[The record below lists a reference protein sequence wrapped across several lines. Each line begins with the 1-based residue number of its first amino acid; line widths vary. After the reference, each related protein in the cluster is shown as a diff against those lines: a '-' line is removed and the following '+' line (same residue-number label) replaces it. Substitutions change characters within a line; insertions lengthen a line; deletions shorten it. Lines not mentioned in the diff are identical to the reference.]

1 MSPHNADFI
10 TEAHHAF
17 SKAQLKELL
26 TNYGKISE
34 LWFDMGA
41 NTPTQSKELYKLV
54 HHYQPDCMVSGRLGN
69 DQYDF
74 CVMADNDYPDKTLHA
89 PWQSAASMFDETWG
103 YRAWQD
109 RGCIENKVREK
120 TRSLINVVSRGGNYL
135 LNIGPKGNGAVVD
148 FEKEVLEQ
156 VGDWLSRSC
165 TCFSLGNI
173 RQMEKSPCKCPAIF
187 CRKETGKWLHT
198 CNMVTR

>member
-1 MSPHNADFI
+1 
-10 TEAHHAF
+10 
-17 SKAQLKELL
+17 
-26 TNYGKISE
+26 
-34 LWFDMGA
+34 MGA
-41 NTPTQSKELYKLV
+41 NTPAQSKELYELV
-54 HHYQPDCMVSGRLGN
+54 HQYQPDCMVSGRLGN
-69 DQYDF
+69 DWYDF

-156 VGDWLSRSC
+156 VGDWLSRYGYAVYQTEASPFQEEF
-165 TCFSLGNI
+165 TWGEVTRKDNHLYLFLSGKYPADG
-173 RQMEKSPCKCPAIF
+173 KSPCKCPAIF
-187 CRKETGKWLHT
+187 CRKETGKWLLT
-198 CNMVTR
+198 CNMVTK

>member
-41 NTPTQSKELYKLV
+41 NTPAQSKELYELV
-54 HHYQPDCMVSGRLGN
+54 HQYQPDCMVSGRLGN
-69 DQYDF
+69 DWYDF

-135 LNIGPKGNGAVVD
+135 LNIGPKGNGAVVVIGVP
-148 FEKEVLEQ
+148 FLEFFQ
-156 VGDWLSRSC
+156 NLAFVPVIAVFLQRL
-165 TCFSLGNI
+165 F
-173 RQMEKSPCKCPAIF
+173 R
-187 CRKETGKWLHT
+187 
-198 CNMVTR
+198 